1 MEYRYYLVYQ
11 PKAAPLFFLPFQQ
24 VGDTVFHSAG
34 VWEENK
40 HFVANPRKLIV
51 SEALFDEVIMEGR
64 PVGP

>member
-1 MEYRYYLVYQ
+1 MYNLVDQ
-11 PKAAPLFFLPFQQ
+11 AKAVPLFFLPFQQ